1 MKYHFLFLS
10 FFICLILKGQSFY
23 FGPKVGPSL
32 AFQKWN
38 QTDNDFLF
46 ALNGDIFIESAPL
59 ESTNVFYGSLGY
71 RTRGSAWRF
80 GSSNPLQLNATNFRF
95 RNIVLEMGAKKM
107 LSTNKEKAPY
117 YFIGIRGEYTV
128 NTNLG
133 DYEKFGAYFPNKAFV
148 KKFNYGVSFGGG
160 YEFGFR
166 QYTRFFVEIGI
177 HPDVSQQYYQPTL
190 RNVPDPFFPGQSVTL
205 QERIVRNL
213 SLELKFAMKFLRK
226 VEYY

>member
-95 RNIVLEMGAKKM
+95 RNIVLEMGAKKC
-107 LSTNKEKAPY
+107 
-117 YFIGIRGEYTV
+117 
-128 NTNLG
+128 
-133 DYEKFGAYFPNKAFV
+133 
-148 KKFNYGVSFGGG
+148 
-160 YEFGFR
+160 
-166 QYTRFFVEIGI
+166 
-177 HPDVSQQYYQPTL
+177 
-190 RNVPDPFFPGQSVTL
+190 
-205 QERIVRNL
+205 
-213 SLELKFAMKFLRK
+213 
-226 VEYY
+226 